1 MFELTNKVAVVTG
14 ASSGIGYE
22 AAIAYAKAGADMA
35 VLARRKDKLDDLA
48 SKINSLGSRAIAIQ
62 CDISKEEDV
71 KKSIELILNNFK
83 TIDILLNNAGIAVRG
98 SVDTLTEEAWDLS
111 MNTNLKGAFLMC
123 KYVIPHMKNK
133 RYGKII
139 NIASENAFFAD
150 KADIAARHSYNTSK
164 AGVIGLTTGM
174 AATYAK
180 YGITVN
186 SICPGLFESEMTAP
200 IMSKIENFEE
210 NYNAMCPMSRLCNKD
225 ASYGTILYF
234 SSDASSYVTGQNI
247 FVDGGISII

>member
-1 MFELTNKVAVVTG
+1 MFELNNKIAVVTG

-22 AAIAYAKAGADMA
+22 AAIAYAKAGANVA
-35 VLARRKDKLDDLA
+35 VLARRKDKLDNLVTQ
-48 SKINSLGSRAIAIQ
+48 INSLGHEAIAIQ
-62 CDISKEEDV
+62 CDISKEDNV
-71 KKSIELILNNFK
+71 KKSIEQIISKFN

-98 SVDTLTEEAWDLS
+98 GVDTLSEEMWDLS
-111 MNTNLKGAFLMC
+111 MNTNVKGVFLMC

-133 RYGKII
+133 RYGKIV

-150 KADIAARHSYNTSK
+150 KADIAARHSYNASK
-164 AGVIGLTTGM
+164 AGVIGLTKGM

-186 SICPGLFESEMTAP
+186 SICPGLFESEMTSP
-200 IMSKIENFEE
+200 IISNVKNFEE
-210 NYNAMCPMSRLCNKD
+210 SYNSMCPISRLSNRD
-225 ASYGTILYF
+225 ELNGTILYF